1 MNEAFVF
8 LVHAGAGSGRSRSR
22 LERLLAHDAS
32 LRTKSS
38 VYVSSSPADVLYR
51 VRDSD
56 AAAVAVGG
64 DGTANMVATALVHEG
79 AGRAMGVLPFGTGNA
94 FAHSLGVGT
103 TERAVRALY
112 GGRTRAIDVLRTD
125 HGAMSLALVS
135 VSCGFEARHIQ
146 RYTQLRG
153 WTRPVAAAVAL
164 VTSAPRTSRG
174 VRLMVDGQEIVTAEE
189 AVYNA
194 GIYNHRCYLGGWTVW
209 PDADPGDG
217 TAEAVVFRS
226 GRAYGRVLMRGL
238 RTAQPAI
245 AGGDPAWTRCTRAV
259 VESDGP
265 LQIDGESVACSRI
278 GVEVDGGALLA
289 IVPGEQRPEGN
300 AG

>member
-1 MNEAFVF
+1 LNGTFLF
-8 LVHAGAGSGRSRSR
+8 LVHPGAGSGRSRSR

-32 LRTKSS
+32 LRTRSS
-38 VYVSSSPADVLYR
+38 VYVTSSPTEVLNR

-64 DGTANMVATALVHEG
+64 DGTANMVASALVHEG
-79 AGRAMGVLPFGTGNA
+79 AGRPMGVLPFGTGNA
-94 FAHSLGVGT
+94 FAHSLGLGT
-103 TERAVRALY
+103 TERAVRALH

-135 VSCGFEARHIQ
+135 ISCGFEARHIR
-146 RYTQLRG
+146 RYTQLRR

-164 VTSAPRTSRG
+164 TTTAPRTSRG
-174 VRLMVDGQEIVTAEE
+174 VRLTVDGQELVAAEE

-226 GRAYGRVLMRGL
+226 GRAYGRVLVRGL
-238 RTAQPAI
+238 RTGQPALS
-245 AGGDPAWTRCTRAV
+245 GDPAWTRCTRAV
-259 VESDGP
+259 FESDGP
-265 LQIDGESVACSRI
+265 LQIDGETVACSRI
-278 GVEVDGGALLA
+278 GVEVDGGALLV
-289 IVPGEQRPEGN
+289 IVPGEERPESDPS
-300 AG
+300 

>member
-1 MNEAFVF
+1 MNGRFVF
-8 LVHAGAGSGRSRSR
+8 LVHPGAGSGRSRSR
-22 LERLLAHDAS
+22 LERLLASDAS
-32 LRTKSS
+32 LRTRSS
-38 VYVSSSPADVLYR
+38 VYVTSSPAEVLER
-51 VRDSD
+51 VRGGD

-64 DGTANMVATALVHEG
+64 DGTANMVASALVHEG

-94 FAHSLGVGT
+94 FAHSLGLGT
-103 TERAVRALY
+103 TGRAVRALN

-146 RYTQLRG
+146 RYTRLRR

-164 VTSAPRTSRG
+164 MTTAPRTSRG
-174 VRLMVDGQEIVTAEE
+174 VRLTVDGQELVAADD

-217 TAEAVVFRS
+217 AAEVVVCRS
-226 GRAYGRVLMRGL
+226 ARAYRRVLVRGL

-245 AGGDPAWTRCTRAV
+245 SGDPAWMRCTRAV
-259 VESDGP
+259 FESDGP
-265 LQIDGESVACSRI
+265 LQIDGETVACSRI
-278 GVEVDGGALLA
+278 GVEVAGRALLV
-289 IVPGEQRPEGN
+289 IVPGAERSERDPH
-300 AG
+300 